1 MISTAKPGDGDGILR
16 ITATAGVFS
25 KEEVDCVAELW
36 DEYLRNGSEKTGYFF
51 IVMKEEGNVLGYA
64 CYGPRALTDSTYDLY
79 WIAAD
84 RNVKRRGVG
93 RALME
98 QSEKDVAALGGRL
111 LVVETSGKAEYAPT
125 RAFYEGIG
133 YNKAAVITDFYADGD
148 DLVVYSK
155 KLR

>member
-98 QSEKDVAALGGRL
+98 QSEKDMVALGGRL

-133 YNKAAVITDFYADGD
+133 YNKEAVIADFYANGD
-148 DLVVYSK
+148 DLVVYTK

>member
-36 DEYLRNGSEKTGYFF
+36 DEYLHGGSEKTGYYF
-51 IVMKEEGNVLGYA
+51 IVMQEEGNVLGYA

-133 YNKAAVITDFYADGD
+133 YNKEAVIADFYADGD
-148 DLVVYSK
+148 DLVIYTK

>member
-25 KEEVDCVAELW
+25 KEEVDCVSELW
-36 DEYLRNGSEKTGYFF
+36 DEYLQNGSEKTGYSF
-51 IVMKEEGNVLGYA
+51 IVMKEGENVLGYA
-64 CYGPRALTDSTYDLY
+64 CFGPRALTDGTYDLY
-79 WIAAD
+79 WIATD
-84 RNVKRRGVG
+84 RNIKRRGVG
-93 RALME
+93 RTLME
-98 QSEKDVAALGGRL
+98 QSEKDVATLGGRL

-133 YNKAAVITDFYADGD
+133 YNKEAVITDFYADGD
-148 DLVVYSK
+148 DLVIYTK

>member
-25 KEEVDCVAELW
+25 KEEVDCVSELW
-36 DEYLRNGSEKTGYFF
+36 DEYLQNGSEKTGYYF
-51 IVMKEEGNVLGYA
+51 IVMKEGENVLGYA
-64 CYGPRALTDSTYDLY
+64 CFGPRALTDGTYDLY

-84 RNVKRRGVG
+84 RNIKRRGVG
-93 RALME
+93 RTLME

-133 YNKAAVITDFYADGD
+133 YNKEAVITDFYADGD
-148 DLVVYSK
+148 DLVIYTK

>member
-25 KEEVDCVAELW
+25 KEEVDCVSELW
-36 DEYLRNGSEKTGYFF
+36 DEYLQNGSEKTGYSF
-51 IVMKEEGNVLGYA
+51 IVMKEGENVLGYA
-64 CYGPRALTDSTYDLY
+64 CFGPRALTDGTYDLY
-79 WIAAD
+79 WIATD
-84 RNVKRRGVG
+84 RNIKRRGVG
-93 RALME
+93 RTLME
-98 QSEKDVAALGGRL
+98 QSEKDVAAMGGRL

-133 YNKAAVITDFYADGD
+133 YNKEAVITDFYADGD
-148 DLVVYSK
+148 DLVIYTK

>member
-1 MISTAKPGDGDGILR
+1 MISTAKPVDGDGILR

-51 IVMKEEGNVLGYA
+51 IVMKEERNVLGYA

-98 QSEKDVAALGGRL
+98 QSEKDMVALGGRL

-133 YNKAAVITDFYADGD
+133 YNKEAVIADFYANGD
-148 DLVVYSK
+148 DLVVYTK

>member
-1 MISTAKPGDGDGILR
+1 MISTAKPVDGDGILR

-98 QSEKDVAALGGRL
+98 QSEKDMVALGGRL

-133 YNKAAVITDFYADGD
+133 YNKEAVIADFYANGD
-148 DLVVYSK
+148 DLVVYTK

>member
-1 MISTAKPGDGDGILR
+1 MISKAKPGDGDGIQH

-25 KEEVDCVAELW
+25 PEEVGCVAEIW
-36 DEYLRNGSEKTGYFF
+36 EEYLQGGSEKTGYYF
-51 IVMKEEGNVLGYA
+51 IVMKEEGKILGYA
-64 CYGPRALTDSTYDLY
+64 CYGPRALTDGTYDLY

-84 RNVKRRGVG
+84 RTVKRRGVG

-111 LVVETSGKAEYAPT
+111 LVVETSGKTEYAPT

-133 YNKAAVITDFYADGD
+133 YDKAAVITDFYADGD
-148 DLVVYSK
+148 DLVVYTK